1 MSAYRVAAFVMSIAV
16 LCFIAIEAGPFDE
29 HDKMITDTASK
40 NCLQLRDEDTWDTYE
55 NNLSGVGTPWSLS
68 SVIASGLNR
77 QGPTLTSGSRP
88 FAPSAP
94 VGYKNGFRWNDG
106 DMAVDYWIPQGMTA
120 GVAGD
125 SNVVMVAWHYEPES
139 GGRGVRVSIA
149 DVTDMSA
156 ASVPYRHALLVE
168 PHASGD
174 FREVRVH
181 AGGIAWV
188 GHYLYMVETN
198 VGIRV
203 FDLNLIREVNTS
215 SACGDAIGLSGSV
228 YCAYGYRFIIPQVSR
243 YYVPSAKS
251 DGSAIPASCKPR
263 FSTLGKDTRNS
274 PDVLLMAEYCNAT
287 DTACDLDSTYGVGMG
302 GRLYRW
308 PLGSDGR
315 LAASATP
322 GGYVSP
328 QKVYIMNERNIQGV
342 APVMTQVDGAYLP
355 DTYWLSSTRRNG
367 ALFRV
372 SQTASAKAWY
382 ADESDFP
389 WIPEGMHGTA
399 SGTNLWVATEGR
411 RDSSGNIITNPAT
424 GGRVVIYV
432 AQSSVD

>member
-1 MSAYRVAAFVMSIAV
+1 MSIMV
-16 LCFIAIEAGPFDE
+16 LCSVAIGAGAFDE

-68 SVIASGLNR
+68 SVIATGLNR
-77 QGPTLTSGSRP
+77 QGPILTASTRP
-88 FAPSAP
+88 FAPGAP

-106 DMAVDYWIPQGMTA
+106 DMSVDYWIPQGMTA

-168 PHASGD
+168 PNAAGD

-181 AGGIAWV
+181 GGGIAWV

-215 SACGDAIGLSGSV
+215 DACADAIGSVGSV
-228 YCAYGYRFIIPQVSR
+228 HCAYGYRFIIPQVSR
-243 YYVPSAKS
+243 YITPSAKS
-251 DGSAIPASCKPR
+251 DGVAIPASCKPR

-274 PDVLLMAEYCNAT
+274 PDVLLMAEYCNTT
-287 DTACDLDSTYGVGMG
+287 DTACDLDSTYGAGMG

-308 PLGSDGR
+308 PLGADSR
-315 LAASATP
+315 LAAP

-328 QKVYIMNERNIQGV
+328 QKVYIMNERNVQGV
-342 APVMTQVDGAYLP
+342 APIMTQVNGAYLP
-355 DTYWLSSTRRNG
+355 DTYWLSSTRRSG
-367 ALFRV
+367 ALFNV
-372 SQTASAKAWY
+372 SQSSSAKAWY

-389 WIPEGMHGTA
+389 WTPEGMHATA
-399 SGTNLWVATEGR
+399 SGTNLWMATEGR
-411 RDSSGNIITNPAT
+411 RDSGGNIITNPVA
-424 GGRVVIYV
+424 GGRVVIYI

>member
-1 MSAYRVAAFVMSIAV
+1 MTVYRMTTFVMSIAA
-16 LCFIAIEAGPFDE
+16 LWFIAIDARPFDE

-40 NCLQLRDEDTWDTYE
+40 SCLQLKDEDTWDTYE
-55 NNLSGVGTPWSLS
+55 NNLSGVGTPWSLP

-77 QGPTLTSGSRP
+77 QGPILTSGSRP
-88 FAPSAP
+88 FAPGAP

-106 DMAVDYWIPQGMTA
+106 DMSVDYWIPQGMTA
-120 GVAGD
+120 GVSGD

-156 ASVPYRHALLVE
+156 TAVPYRHALLVE
-168 PHASGD
+168 PYTAGD

-181 AGGIAWV
+181 AGGLAWV

-203 FDLNLIREVNTS
+203 FDLDLIREVNTS
-215 SACGDAIGLSGSV
+215 DACADAIGSSGSAH
-228 YCAYGYRFIIPQVSR
+228 CAYGYRFIIPQVSR
-243 YYVPSAKS
+243 YFVPSAKS

-274 PDVLLMAEYCNAT
+274 PDVLLMAEYCNPT
-287 DTACDLDSTYGVGMG
+287 DTACDLDSTYGAGMG

-315 LAASATP
+315 LAAS

-342 APVMTQVDGAYLP
+342 APIMTQVDGAYLP

-372 SQTASAKAWY
+372 SQSAAAKAWY

-389 WIPEGMHGTA
+389 WIPEGLHGTA

-424 GGRVVIYV
+424 GGRVVIYI

>member
-1 MSAYRVAAFVMSIAV
+1 MTMYRMAALVMSIAV
-16 LCFIAIEAGPFDE
+16 LCFIAGDARPFDE
-29 HDKMITDTASK
+29 HDKMIIDTASK
-40 NCLQLRDEDTWDTYE
+40 NCLQLRDADTWDTYE

-68 SVIASGLNR
+68 GVIASGLNR

-88 FAPSAP
+88 FAPGAP

-106 DMAVDYWIPQGMTA
+106 DMSVDYWIPQGMTA
-120 GVAGD
+120 GVSGD

-139 GGRGVRVSIA
+139 GGRGVRISIA
-149 DVTDMSA
+149 DVTDMSGLA
-156 ASVPYRHALLVE
+156 VPYRHALLVE
-168 PHASGD
+168 PHAAGD

-188 GHYLYMVETN
+188 GHYLYLVETN

-215 SACGDAIGLSGSV
+215 AACGDAIGGAGSV
-228 YCAYGYRFIIPQVSR
+228 HCAYGYRFIIPQVSS
-243 YYVPSAKS
+243 YFVPSAKS
-251 DGSAIPASCKPR
+251 DGAPISASCKPR
-263 FSTLGKDTRNS
+263 FSTLGKDTRNN
-274 PDVLLMAEYCNAT
+274 PDVLLAAEYCNTT
-287 DTACDLDSTYGVGMG
+287 DTACDLDSTYGAGMG

-308 PLGSDGR
+308 PLGSDSR
-315 LAASATP
+315 LAAS

-328 QKVYIMNERNIQGV
+328 EKVYIMNERNIQGV
-342 APVMTQVDGAYLP
+342 APIMTQVAGAYLP
-355 DTYWLSSTRRNG
+355 DTYWLSSTRRSG

-372 SQTASAKAWY
+372 SQSSPAKAWY
-382 ADESDFP
+382 ADESNFP
-389 WIPEGMHGTA
+389 WIPEGIHATA

-411 RDSSGNIITNPAT
+411 RDSGGNIITNPAT